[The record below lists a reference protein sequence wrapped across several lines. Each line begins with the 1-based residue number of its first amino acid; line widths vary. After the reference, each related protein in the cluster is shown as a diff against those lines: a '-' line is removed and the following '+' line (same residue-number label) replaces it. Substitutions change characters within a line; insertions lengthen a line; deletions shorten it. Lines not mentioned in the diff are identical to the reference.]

1 MIYVGMDISS
11 KSFVVHAIND
21 KKAVVFKGEI
31 PPTRPG
37 LKKLLGELGP
47 QKKLVVFEAGNQL
60 KWIALTLKQR
70 RDVQLHVVHPNVV
83 KWISQSSGKT
93 DKVDARKLAHL
104 ARGDLLPR
112 KVHIVDGHIRQL
124 RELLSARQQLQSKR
138 VALINTIR
146 GYLLQEGKKL
156 PDKFFDRTDWYESLE
171 GARLSQT
178 LRLIIKTLRQSIDAL
193 KDSEG
198 ELTEQIVAIEDERVD
213 LLESIPGIG
222 KLSSRVLLSAL
233 DDARRFDDRKAVAKY
248 GALTPT
254 IHQSGSE
261 THLGHINRDGRH
273 EVRRVLLQCAHTVVR
288 MKSPAAAPLREF
300 FERLCAKR
308 GKKIAVVAV
317 ARKLLTVAYGVLKSR
332 QSYDPELLRGQP
344 RKKKPAQTYRLAAT
358 KRGKPTET
366 AQRRT
371 AKTTKT
377 KKQREE
383 WNLGPVDAD
392 EAASIDWQF

>member
-1 MIYVGMDISS
+1 MIYVGMDVSS
-11 KSFVVHAIND
+11 KSFMVHAIND

-37 LKKLLGELGP
+37 LKKMLDDLGP
-47 QKKLVVFEAGNQL
+47 QMKLVAFEAGNQL
-60 KWIALTLKQR
+60 KWIALTLKRR

-93 DKVDARKLAHL
+93 DKVDARKLAQL

-112 KVHIVDGHIRQL
+112 KVHIVDGHVRQL
-124 RELLSARQQLQSKR
+124 RELLSARQRLLSKR

-146 GYLLQEGKKL
+146 GYVLQEGKKL
-156 PDKFFDRTDWYESLE
+156 PEKFFDRPDWYGALERSRLGPTLQVIVKAFRESIE
-171 GARLSQT
+171 
-178 LRLIIKTLRQSIDAL
+178 AL
-193 KDSEG
+193 KASER
-198 ELTEQIVAIEDERVD
+198 ELTEQIVSIDDERLE

-222 KLSSRVLLSAL
+222 ELSSRVLLSAI
-233 DDARRFDDRKAVAKY
+233 DDARRFDNRKAVAKY

-254 IHQSGSE
+254 IYQSGDE

-300 FERLCAKR
+300 FERLSRKR

-332 QSYDPELLRGQP
+332 QTYDPDVLRGNRPQKAA
-344 RKKKPAQTYRLAAT
+344 RTYRLST
-358 KRGKPTET
+358 VK
-366 AQRRT
+366 RRT
-371 AKTTKT
+371 PTAKHNTPPLGAKR
-377 KKQREE
+377 KREN
-383 WNLGPVDAD
+383 WNLSLERNAKRAGIA
-392 EAASIDWQF
+392 WQF